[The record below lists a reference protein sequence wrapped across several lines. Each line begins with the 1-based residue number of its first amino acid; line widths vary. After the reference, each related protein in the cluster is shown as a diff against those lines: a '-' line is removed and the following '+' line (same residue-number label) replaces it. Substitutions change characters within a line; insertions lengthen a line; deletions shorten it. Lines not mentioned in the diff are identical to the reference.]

1 MCFIVRV
8 KCTFGLSPID
18 EKNCCFLGATIS
30 RKFVFSDA
38 NLKKVWERNPCCS
51 FSFSFSPPHPRS
63 SSRRC
68 STFASLTAGYC
79 FLPRSWWSSG
89 TYAFPPAILLECWRI
104 VIDAVSSSSRLL
116 ARLPPSP
123 SRGSPLFG
131 WSYGCRSW
139 RFLKNSIEKWPWKFA
154 FLLFCER
161 GSNERAHTLSLSLFL
176 FFREID
182 FSWILQSLF
191 ELGTKYLSQS
201 WENIDLWSRRWTCVY
216 FENEL
221 VHLSLIRSNL
231 CLGIR
236 THGVH
241 VFSHFA

>member
-38 NLKKVWERNPCCS
+38 NLKKVWERNPCCSFS

-161 GSNERAHTLSLSLFL
+161 GSNERAHTLSLSLSLLSRNRFFL
-176 FFREID
+176 NSPIFVWIGYKIFVTIVWKYWFYGLVDEPVFILRM
-182 FSWILQSLF
+182 SWSIF
-191 ELGTKYLSQS
+191 LSFVR
-201 WENIDLWSRRWTCVY
+201 IFV
-216 FENEL
+216 
-221 VHLSLIRSNL
+221 
-231 CLGIR
+231 
-236 THGVH
+236 
-241 VFSHFA
+241 

>member
-38 NLKKVWERNPCCS
+38 NLKKVWERNPCC
-51 FSFSFSPPHPRS
+51 SFSFSPPHPRS

-161 GSNERAHTLSLSLFL
+161 GSNERAHTLSLSLSLLSRNRFFL
-176 FFREID
+176 NSPILVWIGYKNICHNREKILIYGLVD
-182 FSWILQSLF
+182 EPVFILRMSWSIF
-191 ELGTKYLSQS
+191 LSFVR
-201 WENIDLWSRRWTCVY
+201 IFV
-216 FENEL
+216 
-221 VHLSLIRSNL
+221 
-231 CLGIR
+231 
-236 THGVH
+236 
-241 VFSHFA
+241 

>member
-1 MCFIVRV
+1 MYIR
-8 KCTFGLSPID
+8 SISNRW
-18 EKNCCFLGATIS
+18 NCCFLGATIS

-161 GSNERAHTLSLSLFL
+161 GSNERAHTLSLSLSLPCEKSIFL
-176 FFREID
+176 EF
-182 FSWILQSLF
+182 
-191 ELGTKYLSQS
+191 
-201 WENIDLWSRRWTCVY
+201 
-216 FENEL
+216 
-221 VHLSLIRSNL
+221 SNL
-231 CLGIR
+231 CLNWVQNICHNREKILIYGL
-236 THGVH
+236 VDEP
-241 VFSHFA
+241 VFILRMSWSIFLSFVRIFV